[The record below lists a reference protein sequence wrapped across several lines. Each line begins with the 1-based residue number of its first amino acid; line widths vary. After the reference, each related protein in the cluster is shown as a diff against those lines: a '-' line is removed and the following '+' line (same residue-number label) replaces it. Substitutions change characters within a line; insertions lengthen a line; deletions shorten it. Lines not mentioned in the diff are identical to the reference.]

1 MNLALIPI
9 IILLYDMFSSSL
21 FCATKCRMSKC
32 KSLGKCLME
41 AKMLASN
48 VDGVAIS
55 WWNMYQTPETE
66 DLWASK
72 RKKLSFSCFVPVF
85 FYDFHSLKHSV
96 FDAFSL
102 SFALLF
108 ICAHHCVANTIQN
121 DSIFFDGTIWFVK
134 IVESIPHCSIVCAMA
149 SSLENWWC
157 WNCHQIIYH
166 LAIIASLWM
175 IINELNFW

>member
-1 MNLALIPI
+1 MLDGGQNVGVECWRSCYFLMKYVSNSRDGGFVSKQTQKVV
-9 IILLYDMFSSSL
+9 ILL
-21 FCATKCRMSKC
+21 FCPS
-32 KSLGKCLME
+32 
-41 AKMLASN
+41 
-48 VDGVAIS
+48 
-55 WWNMYQTPETE
+55 
-66 DLWASK
+66 
-72 RKKLSFSCFVPVF
+72 F